1 MNQRRI
7 AIDWE
12 VAPGEGH
19 IEVIRGQIIGG
30 EVLRGE
36 GTFAQ
41 GRFASQGGG
50 PFRLSLVI
58 EGEHL
63 GEGAYATRVSVCS
76 AANPFTFFLR
86 DMRRDYPILIPAYG
100 VAVTEAEDERSYGEI
115 LRQSREEGLLTA
127 LECIEL
133 EPEASYED
141 AAAHTRSL
149 HCPTW
154 LGLGR
159 DMRIFELGLRTPE
172 TIYDSVQPRFHGQQ
186 VALKETEDQPC
197 RYYFL
202 LGRGWGCEER
212 ISRRLDQGVL
222 PILHQEIVDG
232 DITYYCTAFVTLEQS
247 GLAQGNVRGT
257 HFLVADAHSLGHTF
271 TEAQERLVQSLL
283 PEEMNQPEETVL
295 CYRVQAVNR
304 ARVPRYAFFKA
315 PWPARAQWWSRVP
328 YAFEGTSGQGV
339 YPSGG
344 VFCVSRLN
352 GRPMPQEEVSV
363 LIGPGEVAEFEF
375 FLPHRPIPQER
386 ALRLG
391 KLDFAA
397 RLDECRRFW
406 EGKLHTAAGVE
417 LPEPRI
423 QEMVQAGL
431 LHLDLVAYG
440 HEPDGPLAPTIGV
453 YSPIGSESSPI
464 IQFTDF
470 MGRHDVARR
479 MLDYFLEKQH
489 EDGFMQNFGGYMLE
503 TGCVLWNLG
512 EHYRLTRDETWVERI
527 APKVLK
533 ACEYILKWRER
544 NKREELRGR
553 GYGMMEGK
561 VADPE
566 DEERIYMLNGYA
578 YLGLS
583 RAAEMLASCDPA
595 QSERLKAEAEALKED
610 IRTAFFESLAQGPVV
625 PLGDGTWSPTLAG
638 WAAYPGPVCLH
649 AEGGTWTTH
658 GTVTARDSLVGPL
671 YLVFQEV
678 IAPDERAATFML
690 NYNAELFTLRNVG
703 FSQPYYHRH
712 SWVNLVRGEV
722 KAFLKAYYN
731 TFAGLADRETY
742 TFWEHYFHAS
752 PHKTHEEGWFLMETR
767 WMLCL
772 ERDQTLR
779 LLSGVPRVWL
789 KDGRRI
795 ALRGVATYFGPLDLE
810 VVSRVERGTIEAC
823 VLCPSERKPER
834 VEIRLPHPLGM
845 RARAV
850 TGGHYD
856 PRRETVVLEG
866 FQGQG
871 NITLTF

>member
-1 MNQRRI
+1 MERKHI

-12 VAPGEGH
+12 AAPGEGH
-19 IEVIRGQIIGG
+19 IEITRGRIVGG
-30 EVLRGE
+30 EVVKGE
-36 GTFAQ
+36 GTF
-41 GRFASQGGG
+41 SQGHFSAPGG
-50 PFRLSLVI
+50 PFRLIITV
-58 EGEHL
+58 EADHL
-63 GEGAYATRVSVCS
+63 GEGAFATRVSVCT

-86 DMRRDYPILIPAYG
+86 DVCQDYPILIPAYG
-100 VAVTEAEDERSYGEI
+100 VAVTEAEDCRSFGEI
-115 LRQSREEGLLTA
+115 LRQSREKGLLTH
-127 LECIEL
+127 LQRIDL

-141 AAAHTRSL
+141 AAANTRNL

-159 DMRIFELGLRTPE
+159 DMRLFEVGLRTPE
-172 TIYDSVQPRFHGQQ
+172 TIYDSVQPRFHGQK
-186 VALKETEDQPC
+186 VTLKETENQPC
-197 RYYFL
+197 CYYFL
-202 LGRGWGCEER
+202 LGRGWGCTER
-212 ISRRLDQGVL
+212 ITRRLDEGVL
-222 PILHQEIVDG
+222 PILHQEIVD
-232 DITYYCTAFVTLEQS
+232 DEITYHCTAFVTLEQS
-247 GLAQGNVRGT
+247 GLSAGSVRGT
-257 HFLVADAHSLGHTF
+257 HFLVADAHSAGHMF

-283 PEEMNQPEETVL
+283 PGEMNQPEETVL
-295 CYRVQAVNR
+295 CFRAQAVNT

-315 PWPARAQWWSRVP
+315 AWPARAQWWSKVP
-328 YAFEGTSGQGV
+328 YTFEGATGQGV
-339 YPSGG
+339 YPSGEA
-344 VFCVSRLN
+344 FCISRLN
-352 GRPMPQEEVSV
+352 GRPLPQEEVSV

-386 ALRLG
+386 ALHLGRL
-391 KLDFAA
+391 DYAA

-406 EGKLHTAAGVE
+406 KDKLRAAARVE
-417 LPEPRI
+417 LPEERI
-423 QEMVQAGL
+423 QEMVRAGL

-440 HEPDGPLAPTIGV
+440 HEPEGPLAPTIGV

-479 MLDYFLEKQH
+479 MLAYFLEKQH
-489 EDGFMQNFGGYMLE
+489 DDGFMQNFGGYMLE
-503 TGCVLWNLG
+503 TGCVLWDLG
-512 EHYRLTRDETWVERI
+512 EHYRTTRDEAWVREI

-533 ACEYILKWRER
+533 SCDFILNWRKR

-566 DEERIYMLNGYA
+566 DEERIFMLNGYA

-583 RAAEMLASCDPA
+583 RAAEMLAGCDPA
-595 QSERLKAEAEALKED
+595 QAARLKAEAEALKED
-610 IRTAFFESLAQGPVV
+610 IRTAFFESLARGPLV
-625 PLGDGTWSPTLAG
+625 PLGDGSWSPTLAG

-658 GTVTARDSLVGPL
+658 GTATARDSLVGPL

-712 SWVNLVRGEV
+712 SWVNLMRGEV

-772 ERDQTLR
+772 EHGQTLR
-779 LLSGVPRVWL
+779 LLPGIPRSWL
-789 KDGRRI
+789 EDGKRI
-795 ALRGVATYFGPLDLE
+795 ILEGVATYFGPLDLE
-810 VVSRVERGTIEAC
+810 VVSHVERGYIEAAFAC
-823 VLCPSERKPER
+823 DSERRPTR
-834 VEIRLPHPLGM
+834 VEIRLPHPRGM
-845 RARAV
+845 RARSV
-850 TGGHYD
+850 VGGRYD
-856 PRRETVVLEG
+856 AERETVILDE

-871 NITLTF
+871 RVTLRF